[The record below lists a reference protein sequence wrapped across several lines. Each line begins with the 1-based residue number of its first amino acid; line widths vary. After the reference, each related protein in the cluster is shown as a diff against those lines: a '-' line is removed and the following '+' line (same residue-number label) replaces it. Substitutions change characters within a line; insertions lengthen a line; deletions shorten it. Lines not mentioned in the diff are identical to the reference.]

1 MSFVTNDAIART
13 DPSPM
18 VSVLPGEAA
27 ITQFAPTKAFLPKI
41 IVPGPPGMRD
51 YGRAQAD
58 LHLIMNFNTFRVFIL
73 QVHIVTNVNLPVNL
87 YTS

>member
-1 MSFVTNDAIART
+1 
-13 DPSPM
+13 
-18 VSVLPGEAA
+18 
-27 ITQFAPTKAFLPKI
+27 
-41 IVPGPPGMRD
+41 MRD